1 MLIQILTHTPLYV
14 WAILAFLLWRGLVEM
29 RDRNVAPGRMFVLP
43 LAMLALS
50 LHDMTRKFDLGA
62 MLVGA
67 WVAGCVLAALLAWRF
82 GPARIGAGTT
92 PDRVRIRGSASALV
106 LMLAIFLT
114 KYATSV
120 MMVVQPTLVHRF
132 APAICLVF
140 GLFNGFFLGRLAR
153 DVAAWRKLA
162 DARAPKTGA
171 LIQS

>member
-29 RDRNVAPGRMFVLP
+29 RDRDVAPGRMFVLP

-82 GPARIGAGTT
+82 GPARIGAGTR
-92 PDRVRIRGSASALV
+92 PDRVRIRGSAGALAP
-106 LMLAIFLT
+106 MLAIFLV

-120 MMVVQPTLVHRF
+120 MLVVQPTLVHRF

-153 DVAAWRKLA
+153 DMAAWRTLA
-162 DARAPKTGA
+162 GARAPKPGA